1 MTRDFIILLAE
12 EWGIAEFENNESQ
25 ADNILHFAA
34 IVAAV
39 EREACAKVCEEKTAY
54 QMQIPCPDGI
64 PGCLVF
70 HAIEAK
76 REKTGSEC
84 AAAIR
89 ARGSK

>member
-39 EREACAKVCEEKTAY
+39 EREACAKMCDSEVEKLT
-54 QMQIPCPDGI
+54 QWHPR
-64 PGCLVF
+64 
-70 HAIEAK
+70 EAMAV
-76 REKTGSEC
+76 GVC

-89 ARGSK
+89 ARIDK

>member
-39 EREACAKVCEEKTAY
+39 EREACAKVCDSSVEKLT
-54 QMQIPCPDGI
+54 QWHPR
-64 PGCLVF
+64 
-70 HAIEAK
+70 EAMAV
-76 REKTGSEC
+76 GVC

-89 ARGSK
+89 ARGDK